1 LAKLTAE
8 AVVTIRTE
16 HKRGKRSGPNST
28 AELARRFGVARTT
41 IQQIVGG
48 RLWKHIAVLAVS
60 GCLVLALV
68 PQVRAEEQY
77 DAADTLNAIAEA
89 SAEIGVDYDWLYRV
103 VRCEDP
109 TFDPYAVGR
118 QGELGPAQLHPRGL
132 LPKFY
137 ALGYDDPF
145 SPYQALRFMA
155 QEFSYGRSYAWS
167 CR

>member
-1 LAKLTAE
+1 MTAPL
-8 AVVTIRTE
+8 
-16 HKRGKRSGPNST
+16 S
-28 AELARRFGVARTT
+28 RRET
-41 IQQIVGG
+41 
-48 RLWKHIAVLAVS
+48 LM
-60 GCLVLALV
+60 LALLCGLLLLGFV
-68 PQVRAEEQY
+68 LIFLAAPARAQQSYTSE
-77 DAADTLNAIAEA
+77 DTLNAIAEA

-137 ALGYDDPF
+137 ALGYLDPH